1 MKVLVVDDNRL
12 DRMMLSKMLSSNKY
26 VVVEAGNG
34 VEALKLASLEKPD
47 IVVSDIMMPE
57 MDGFTLLREIRK
69 SISSKELPFIFYS
82 ASYVTEKDRE
92 LAEALGV
99 CRFIIKPVEPRELVK
114 EITQALL
121 DISSGKLKISQP
133 TPIKEEEYLKRY
145 SRRIFNKLEEKV
157 SQLEKEIEKR
167 NRIEEE
173 LRKSEAQFKATFE
186 EAPIGMSRVDA
197 EGRTLETNH
206 ILQQMLGFMDE
217 ELKGKLFTGFTY
229 PDDVELDIDQF
240 NELILGK
247 KDQYMIK
254 KRYIR
259 KNGTVFW
266 ARMTVSL
273 VRDAKGDPQF
283 AISMVEDITERKEAE
298 EKLQQSEEK
307 HRTLIEN
314 IQDGVFIIFDGKFQ
328 FVNEAFARLAGYEVE
343 EIIGM
348 DFRHFIA
355 PEDLEKVSDYYVRRQ
370 AGENVPHEYEF
381 NALHRD
387 RKTRLILNMT
397 AALINFG
404 GKVAT
409 MGTLKDITERRKA
422 EEKLR
427 LFRTLFEN
435 STDAVFIN
443 DPETGRIIDCNETAC
458 KSLQYSMEELLD
470 MHAFDFEETIPDKFS
485 WDDHVKYMMNKR
497 NVTMEGL
504 HKRKDGSVFPVE
516 VNLNILVIG
525 QKKYMMAVV
534 RDITERKRAEEI
546 IRQSKEFSETVLNSI
561 NDSISII
568 NTKDFSI
575 IDTNKAFLDVYG
587 LNKEQ
592 VIGKHCYEITHKND
606 HPCYSPETCPL
617 IETLNTGKPSF
628 CEHVHGVKGGV
639 IQNVEISAYPI
650 KDENGEIVSVVHVT
664 RNITERKRA
673 EEELKIKA
681 QLLDSASDLIYVH
694 DTNGNFIYLN
704 EAAYELRGLTRDK
717 MIKMNLRDILAPE
730 YRNFMD
736 QRMNDLL
743 EKGEAVFESVQ
754 SGKGNTLMP
763 VEVHSRVIEYGGKK
777 VILNV
782 TRDITLRKQAEKLLK
797 EKARAEL
804 HGFIVSALPV
814 FASGVPSQVRD
825 ILIKNFSER
834 FEMNVKPRFKD
845 EMKQK
850 GINHDPAQLLT
861 AYMIWVSGLF
871 SNFGI
876 ENKTTIDGK
885 KEVLEFNNCP
895 WRNEA
900 RGNPIFCFICR
911 SLAKRSFTWTG
922 LKGSVEQKSSIASG
936 SKMCRFE
943 IQVRDEKK

>member
-12 DRMMLSKMLSSNKY
+12 DRMMLSKMLSSNNY

-34 VEALKLASLEKPD
+34 VEALKLVSLEKPD

-82 ASYVTEKDRE
+82 ASYVTEKDME

-99 CRFIIKPVEPRELVK
+99 CRFIIKPIEPRELVK

-133 TPIKEEEYLKRY
+133 TPIKEEEYLERY

-157 SQLEKEIEKR
+157 SQLEREIEERK
-167 NRIEEE
+167 RIEEK
-173 LRKSEAQFKATFE
+173 LRKSEAKFKATFK
-186 EAPIGMSRVDA
+186 EAPIGMSRVDSQ
-197 EGRTLETNH
+197 GRILETNH

-217 ELKGKLFTGFTY
+217 EIKGKLFTEFTY
-229 PDDVELDIDQF
+229 HDDVELDIDQF
-240 NELILGK
+240 NELILGN

-259 KNGTVFW
+259 KNGMVFW

-273 VRDAKGDPQF
+273 VRDIKGDPQF
-283 AISMVEDITERKEAE
+283 AIIMVEDITERKEAE
-298 EKLQQSEEK
+298 EKLHQSEEK
-307 HRTLIEN
+307 YRTLIEH
-314 IQDGVFIIFDGKFQ
+314 IQDGVFIIINGKFQ

-348 DFRHFIA
+348 DFRQFIA
-355 PEDLEKVSDYYVRRQ
+355 PEDMAKVSDYYIRRQ
-370 AGENVPHEYEF
+370 AGENVPTEYEF

-397 AALINFG
+397 VALINFG

-427 LFRTLFEN
+427 LFRTLFET
-435 STDAVFIN
+435 STDAVFID
-443 DPETGRIIDCNETAC
+443 DPETGLIIDCNETAC
-458 KSLQYSMEELLD
+458 KNLGYSIGEILN
-470 MHAFDFEETIPDKFS
+470 MHVFDFEAAIPDKFS
-485 WDDHVKYMMNKR
+485 WEDHVKDLMKKR

-516 VNLNILVIG
+516 VNTNILDIG
-525 QKKYMMAVV
+525 QKSYTMAVV
-534 RDITERKRAEEI
+534 RDITERKHAEELLH
-546 IRQSKEFSETVLNSI
+546 QSKEFSETVLNSI
-561 NDSISII
+561 NDLITII
-568 NTKDFSI
+568 NVKDFTI
-575 IDTNKAFLDVYG
+575 IDANKAFLKFYN
-587 LNKEQ
+587 LTKEQ
-592 VIGKHCYEITHKND
+592 AIGKNCYELTHNSN
-606 HPCYSPETCPL
+606 HPCPLDNCPL
-617 IETLNTGKPSF
+617 QNTLKTGSSSIY
-628 CEHVHGVKGGV
+628 EHIHYARNGN
-639 IQNVEISAYPI
+639 IQYVEVSAYPI
-650 KDENGEIVSVVHVT
+650 NNENGEIGSIVH
-664 RNITERKRA
+664 
-673 EEELKIKA
+673 
-681 QLLDSASDLIYVH
+681 
-694 DTNGNFIYLN
+694 
-704 EAAYELRGLTRDK
+704 
-717 MIKMNLRDILAPE
+717 
-730 YRNFMD
+730 
-736 QRMNDLL
+736 
-743 EKGEAVFESVQ
+743 
-754 SGKGNTLMP
+754 
-763 VEVHSRVIEYGGKK
+763 
-777 VILNV
+777 V
-782 TRDITLRKQAEKLLK
+782 TRDITERKNAEKLQK

-834 FEMNVKPRFKD
+834 FEMNVKPRFKE

-850 GINHDPAQLLT
+850 DVNHDPSQLIT
-861 AYMIWVSGLF
+861 AYMVWVSGLF

-876 ENKTTIDGK
+876 ENKRTIDGK
-885 KEVLEFNNCP
+885 KEVLEFINCP

-900 RGNPIFCFICR
+900 HSNPIFCFICR

>member
-12 DRMMLSKMLSSNKY
+12 DRMMLSKMLSSNNY

-99 CRFIIKPVEPRELVK
+99 CRFIIKPVEPKELVK

-133 TPIKEEEYLKRY
+133 TPIKEEEYLERY

-157 SQLEKEIEKR
+157 SQLEKEIEERK
-167 NRIEEE
+167 RIEEE
-173 LRKSEAQFKATFE
+173 LRKSEAQFEATFE

-197 EGRTLETNH
+197 QGRTLETNH

-217 ELKGKLFTGFTY
+217 ELKGKMFTEFTY

-259 KNGTVFW
+259 KNGTMFW

-314 IQDGVFIIFDGKFQ
+314 IQDGVFIILDRKFK

-348 DFRHFIA
+348 DFRQFIA
-355 PEDLEKVSDYYVRRQ
+355 PEDMAKVFDYYTRRQ

-397 AALINFG
+397 VTLINLG

-427 LFRTLFEN
+427 LFRMLFEN

-458 KSLQYSMEELLD
+458 KNLQYSMEELLD
-470 MHAFDFEETIPDKFS
+470 KHVFDFEETIPDKFS

-534 RDITERKRAEEI
+534 RDITERKRAEE
-546 IRQSKEFSETVLNSI
+546 
-561 NDSISII
+561 
-568 NTKDFSI
+568 
-575 IDTNKAFLDVYG
+575 
-587 LNKEQ
+587 
-592 VIGKHCYEITHKND
+592 
-606 HPCYSPETCPL
+606 
-617 IETLNTGKPSF
+617 
-628 CEHVHGVKGGV
+628 
-639 IQNVEISAYPI
+639 
-650 KDENGEIVSVVHVT
+650 
-664 RNITERKRA
+664 
-673 EEELKIKA
+673 ELRIKA

-777 VILNV
+777 VILSV

-850 GINHDPAQLLT
+850 DINHDPAQLLT

-876 ENKTTIDGK
+876 KNKTTINGK

-922 LKGSVEQKSSIASG
+922 LKGNVEQKSSIASG

>member
-12 DRMMLSKMLSSNKY
+12 DRMMLSKMLSSNNY

-47 IVVSDIMMPE
+47 IVVSDVMMPE

-99 CRFIIKPVEPRELVK
+99 CRFIIKPVEPRELMK
-114 EITQALL
+114 EIKQVLL

-133 TPIKEEEYLKRY
+133 TPIKEEEYLERY

-157 SQLEKEIEKR
+157 SQLEKEIEERK
-167 NRIEEE
+167 RIEEE
-173 LRKSEAQFKATFE
+173 LRKSEAQFEATFE

-197 EGRTLETNH
+197 QGRILETNH

-217 ELKGKLFTGFTY
+217 ELKGKLFTEFTY

-240 NELILGK
+240 NKLILGK

-259 KNGTVFW
+259 KNGTMFW

-273 VRDAKGDPQF
+273 VRDTKGDPQF
-283 AISMVEDITERKEAE
+283 AITMVEDITERKEAE

-314 IQDGVFIIFDGKFQ
+314 IQDGVFIIVDRKFQ

-355 PEDLEKVSDYYVRRQ
+355 PEDMAKVFDYYTRRQ
-370 AGENVPHEYEF
+370 AGENVPPEYEF

-397 AALINFG
+397 VTLINLG

-435 STDAVFIN
+435 STDSVFIN

-458 KSLQYSMEELLD
+458 KNLQYSMEELLD
-470 MHAFDFEETIPDKFS
+470 RYVFDFEETIRDKFS

-497 NVTMEGL
+497 NETMEGL

-534 RDITERKRAEEI
+534 RDITERKRAEE
-546 IRQSKEFSETVLNSI
+546 
-561 NDSISII
+561 
-568 NTKDFSI
+568 
-575 IDTNKAFLDVYG
+575 
-587 LNKEQ
+587 
-592 VIGKHCYEITHKND
+592 
-606 HPCYSPETCPL
+606 
-617 IETLNTGKPSF
+617 
-628 CEHVHGVKGGV
+628 
-639 IQNVEISAYPI
+639 
-650 KDENGEIVSVVHVT
+650 
-664 RNITERKRA
+664 
-673 EEELKIKA
+673 ELRIKA

-694 DTNGNFIYLN
+694 DMNGNFIYLN

-717 MIKMNLRDILAPE
+717 MIKMNLRDILSPE
-730 YRNFMD
+730 CRNFMD

-763 VEVHSRVIEYGGKK
+763 VEVHSSVIEYDGKK
-777 VILNV
+777 VILSV

-834 FEMNVKPRFKD
+834 FEMNVKPRFKE
-845 EMKQK
+845 EMRQK
-850 GINHDPAQLLT
+850 DINHDPAQLLA
-861 AYMIWVSGLF
+861 AYMTWVSGLF

-876 ENKTTIDGK
+876 INKTTIDGK

-922 LKGSVEQKSSIASG
+922 LKGNVEQKSSIASG